1 LLLEQ
6 LQCRKRAIATNLSLL
21 GFFKYTPLV
30 VSSLSSLRHLAS
42 LPPLSQPKTHLPLGI
57 SFFTFQ
63 LISYLVDINRGKI
76 SAERSPSG
84 LPLNIMMFP
93 HLIAGPIVRYADIA
107 MELKKRRVTLER
119 IGLGIQYFIIGL
131 CQKVLIANTVARAA
145 DLAFSLPPD
154 QLRSVA
160 AWIGAIA
167 YSLQIYFDFCGYSNM
182 AIGLAFLLGFHF
194 PKNFDYP
201 YAAQSIT
208 EFWRRWH
215 ITLSFWFR
223 DYVYISL
230 GGNRKGRRNTLRN
243 LLIVFFLTGL
253 WHGAS
258 WTFVVWGLYHG
269 LFLLIERV
277 ALGRVLAR
285 LPLALRAAYTLLVI
299 IVGWVFFRAP
309 SFTQALQFLKAMLV
323 SPATVPWTPPTLLWL
338 TPEVAGA
345 LIVGIVFSFPV
356 LPRLLDKRH
365 SRVAR
370 SAIYPEPRLD
380 TLFVHALPVG
390 VLIAGFALCIVFLA
404 SGSLNPFLYFRF

>member
-1 LLLEQ
+1 
-6 LQCRKRAIATNLSLL
+6 
-21 GFFKYTPLV
+21 
-30 VSSLSSLRHLAS
+30 
-42 LPPLSQPKTHLPLGI
+42 
-57 SFFTFQ
+57 
-63 LISYLVDINRGKI
+63 
-76 SAERSPSG
+76 
-84 LPLNIMMFP
+84 MFP

-243 LLIVFFLTGL
+243 LLIVFLLTGL
-253 WHGAS
+253 
-258 WTFVVWGLYHG
+258 
-269 LFLLIERV
+269 
-277 ALGRVLAR
+277 
-285 LPLALRAAYTLLVI
+285 
-299 IVGWVFFRAP
+299 
-309 SFTQALQFLKAMLV
+309 
-323 SPATVPWTPPTLLWL
+323 
-338 TPEVAGA
+338 
-345 LIVGIVFSFPV
+345 
-356 LPRLLDKRH
+356 
-365 SRVAR
+365 
-370 SAIYPEPRLD
+370 
-380 TLFVHALPVG
+380 
-390 VLIAGFALCIVFLA
+390 
-404 SGSLNPFLYFRF
+404 